1 MNYTIKKDEKKIN
14 ESMEHNLYVMY
25 KPIMNV
31 FCIYKVLIRII
42 YSKKRLLKLSLF
54 CMMMIMTRNTDYI
67 G

>member
-1 MNYTIKKDEKKIN
+1 
-14 ESMEHNLYVMY
+14 MEHNLYVMY

-42 YSKKRLLKLSLF
+42 YSKKWLLKLSLF